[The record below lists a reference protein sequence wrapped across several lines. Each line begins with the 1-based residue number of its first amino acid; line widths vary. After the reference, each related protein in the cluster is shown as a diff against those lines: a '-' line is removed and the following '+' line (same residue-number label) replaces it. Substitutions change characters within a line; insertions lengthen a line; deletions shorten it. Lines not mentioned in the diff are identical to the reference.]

1 MVRSFDLTNS
11 TKLRELKIIPNFTIK
26 STMETIIKIHPSE
39 LDMKL
44 LDKIRAFIGNKENID
59 VTISLTEFDSA
70 YTNVLNQSL
79 EEANKNESQISFTM
93 EEFIA
98 YTPEKKQ

>member
-1 MVRSFDLTNS
+1 
-11 TKLRELKIIPNFTIK
+11 
-26 STMETIIKIHPSE
+26 METIIKIHPSE

-59 VTISLTEFDSA
+59 VTISLTEFDPVYA
-70 YTNVLNQSL
+70 NALNQSL

-98 YTPEKKQ
+98 YSPEKKR

>member
-1 MVRSFDLTNS
+1 
-11 TKLRELKIIPNFTIK
+11 
-26 STMETIIKIHPSE
+26 METIIKIHPSE

-59 VTISLTEFDSA
+59 VTISLTEFDPS
-70 YTNVLNQSL
+70 YTSVLNQSL
-79 EEANKNESQISFTM
+79 EEANKNESQVSFTM

>member
-1 MVRSFDLTNS
+1 
-11 TKLRELKIIPNFTIK
+11 
-26 STMETIIKIHPSE
+26 METIIKIHPSE